1 MGFPEMML
9 NAIAAAVGAIM
20 YWSPASPGADLT
32 NRPYV
37 ASSRLSAHSVLS
49 VHRSWLPCFE
59 VRCDSRDTRRALT
72 WPTLRDIR
80 VRFTRRQAVT
90 FDQC

>member
-1 MGFPEMML
+1 MGFPETML
-9 NAIAAAVGAIM
+9 NAIAAAVGAVM

-49 VHRSWLPCFE
+49 VHRS
-59 VRCDSRDTRRALT
+59 
-72 WPTLRDIR
+72 
-80 VRFTRRQAVT
+80 
-90 FDQC
+90 